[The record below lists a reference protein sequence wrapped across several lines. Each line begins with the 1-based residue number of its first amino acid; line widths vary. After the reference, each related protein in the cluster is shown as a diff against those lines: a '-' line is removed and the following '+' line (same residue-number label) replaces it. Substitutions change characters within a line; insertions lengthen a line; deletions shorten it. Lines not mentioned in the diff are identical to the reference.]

1 MDDWQD
7 WNREIYIEVLPFF
20 IFLSETIC
28 CAEHMQLYVFSS
40 QKRFE
45 SFINLGASSLF
56 SWLLVKQLSVA
67 LNSILFLVNFFFFF
81 SYLTSVRG
89 YLERNW
95 CLYLVEVNKTKKKLA
110 ISSFQEI
117 IFSWSVYGTW
127 LSFIVYHRNGEMEK
141 DYDGDRSAEDIINF
155 MKR

>member
-1 MDDWQD
+1 MASCQA
-7 WNREIYIEVLPFF
+7 I
-20 IFLSETIC
+20 
-28 CAEHMQLYVFSS
+28 
-40 QKRFE
+40 KRR
-45 SFINLGASSLF
+45 IKQYPLF
-56 SWLLVKQLSVA
+56 GK
-67 LNSILFLVNFFFFF
+67 FPFFF

-141 DYDGDRSAEDIINF
+141 GYDGDRSAEDIINF

>member
-1 MDDWQD
+1 
-7 WNREIYIEVLPFF
+7 
-20 IFLSETIC
+20 
-28 CAEHMQLYVFSS
+28 MQLYVFSS

-56 SWLLVKQLSVA
+56 SWLLVKQLSVT
-67 LNSILFLVNFFFFF
+67 LNSILFLVNFFFFLF
-81 SYLTSVRG
+81 SYLTSLRG

-95 CLYLVEVNKTKKKLA
+95 CLYLVVVNKTKEMLA

-117 IFSWSVYGTW
+117 VFFWSVYSTW

>member
-1 MDDWQD
+1 
-7 WNREIYIEVLPFF
+7 
-20 IFLSETIC
+20 
-28 CAEHMQLYVFSS
+28 MQLYVFSS

-67 LNSILFLVNFFFFF
+67 LNSILFLVNFLFF

-95 CLYLVEVNKTKKKLA
+95 CLYLVLVNKTQEMLA

-117 IFSWSVYGTW
+117 IFSWSVYSTW

-141 DYDGDRSAEDIINF
+141 DYGGDRSAEDIINF